1 MAEAKQRAQLIR
13 QDGEKR
19 TIEEMARIKQDANAN
34 LNAEAARVVE
44 ALRAETARTA
54 IDKAL
59 AALPKRLTD
68 AKRAELI
75 DRSIEALG

>member
-1 MAEAKQRAQLIR
+1 
-13 QDGEKR
+13 
-19 TIEEMARIKQDANAN
+19 MARIKQDANAN

-44 ALRAETARTA
+44 SLRTETARVA

-59 AALPKRLTD
+59 AALPKRLND
-68 AKRAELI
+68 VKRAELI

>member
-1 MAEAKQRAQLIR
+1 
-13 QDGEKR
+13 
-19 TIEEMARIKQDANAN
+19 MARIKQDANAN

-44 ALRAETARTA
+44 ELRAETARVA
-54 IDKAL
+54 VEKAL
-59 AALPKRLTD
+59 NALPSRLDD